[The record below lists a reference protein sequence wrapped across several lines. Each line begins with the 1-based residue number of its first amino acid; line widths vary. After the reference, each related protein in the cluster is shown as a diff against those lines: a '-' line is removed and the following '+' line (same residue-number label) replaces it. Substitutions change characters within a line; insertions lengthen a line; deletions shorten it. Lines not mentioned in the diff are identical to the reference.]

1 MKLRD
6 WMNNNSAVVTVG
18 AVVVLILSL
27 GYIVWS
33 SRGRSYGP
41 RVIDVYFYDLNTNQ
55 LFTAKSDQIPPIET
69 ASGPVPGSGAPAG
82 VRAYVFACNDCSDEN
97 DRFVGWLEMY
107 TPEAKAVLTQPPSE
121 SPEQAAEREMRMY
134 EMYESGQ
141 LIKAPED
148 RTWARANTAEA
159 VNVTQRIESK
169 CPGGAPKP
177 CLPGR

>member
-18 AVVVLILSL
+18 AVVILILSL

-33 SRGRSYGP
+33 SKSGGYGP
-41 RVIDVYFYDLNTNQ
+41 RVIDVYYYDLNTNK

-69 ASGPVPGSGAPAG
+69 ESGPVQGSNAPAG
-82 VRAYVFACNDCSDEN
+82 VRAYVFACNDCSDEA
-97 DRFVGWLEMY
+97 DRFIGWLEMY
-107 TPEAKAVLTQPPSE
+107 TPDAKAILSQPPAE
-121 SPEQAAEREMRMY
+121 TPEQAAEREQRQY
-134 EMYESGQ
+134 EVWESGQ
-141 LIKAPED
+141 LVRAPD
-148 RTWARANTAEA
+148 GTTWARANTPEA
-159 VNVTQRIESK
+159 MAVTSKIEGK